1 MAARCRRNVAH
12 EFEPY
17 HDIAGLN
24 IGFAD
29 VIGGASAVR
38 RGAYRNATR
47 SCYVAPRRAN
57 RIARG
62 NSSTRAPPDKQL
74 DRSKTKLKQR

>member
-1 MAARCRRNVAH
+1 MAERNVTH
-12 EFEPY
+12 ELEPY
-17 HDIAGLN
+17 RAIDGLN

-47 SCYVAPRRAN
+47 SCYVARP
-57 RIARG
+57 
-62 NSSTRAPPDKQL
+62 S
-74 DRSKTKLKQR
+74 